1 MANTSCVQKPGQQSA
16 EMTWPNSLR
25 AFLIRQWDH
34 RNGSMLRDFLV
45 NEFVLNADTGLGNAN
60 ISGL

>member
-1 MANTSCVQKPGQQSA
+1 MTW
-16 EMTWPNSLR
+16 TWPNSLR